1 MNCSSMAVLYI
12 SDMLITFAIFGAC
25 CISVIKTHAGHSHN
39 SEANEEILEE
49 EWPSEE
55 EKMDHL
61 VNPLDIVSSW
71 CYFQVCLG
79 FWWYGP
85 LPWSHRQRLGR
96 ISQTG
101 GANELFEGWFW
112 KTSLIGSTFV
122 SGSFGRA
129 CKAKCDRKWGAW
141 QCRIYDSRVGGK
153 GMLWS

>member
-61 VNPLDIVSSW
+61 VNLLDIVS
-71 CYFQVCLG
+71 FLML
-79 FWWYGP
+79 
-85 LPWSHRQRLGR
+85 LPSVLRFLVVRP
-96 ISQTG
+96 
-101 GANELFEGWFW
+101 
-112 KTSLIGSTFV
+112 TSLIT
-122 SGSFGRA
+122 
-129 CKAKCDRKWGAW
+129 
-141 QCRIYDSRVGGK
+141 
-153 GMLWS
+153 